1 MSKDIVARGES
12 AADRE
17 ERLAAERRIF
27 DAARE
32 HWGVLLRFSRECQRQ
47 YAPRSWEGRESR
59 KRTRYYERQLRR
71 VERSAA
77 KLEKG
82 GAA

>member
-1 MSKDIVARGES
+1 MGGLIMSKDTQNDVIDRAEDGVLGALGEFVGAVKS
-12 AADRE
+12 DADRE

-32 HWGVLLRFSRECQRQ
+32 HC
-47 YAPRSWEGRESR
+47 
-59 KRTRYYERQLRR
+59 QLRR

-77 KLEKG
+77 KLDVKG
-82 GAA
+82 GAS